1 MSLFEE
7 SALTHSTA
15 APEFYTWTFPGAPV
29 RILLQLNIVD
39 LMAYEVKRAFEDV
52 RAHGVEIGGL
62 LLGTAFVS
70 SRIIEIKG
78 FEPFPSAYR
87 TDHKFILSDSDRHK
101 LERRLAAG
109 QGDRSDGLD
118 VVGFYRSHFG
128 EGLGLSQSDVSLA
141 QKYFKNPTNVFLL
154 VKPATNGPANAGF
167 FFWDKGWIDAKFSY
181 LEFPFDARQ
190 LSGVFEQSASRS
202 HPHWFWYMLFGA
214 VMIAAG
220 AASFGTYMKWGA
232 PATAGNVASDSP
244 AVALQ
249 VERRGTDLRVIWDRQ
264 SLAVSRASEG
274 VLVIRDGD
282 LTERQIHLDLEQL
295 RHGSIL
301 YSPAN
306 PTVHFR
312 LEITD
317 AENVK
322 TSQTVLALTAPR
334 LDASVS
340 ARQTGAVPEDNRAPG
355 SRQPQ
360 TDSTPPSQ
368 IPPAA
373 APSTRDFGEPARV
386 TRVDP
391 PAQLPGKEAPNTAS
405 KRVPE
410 SPQPKLTPP
419 LPQPNLAAASYIP
432 ARPMHE
438 VQPTLS
444 PGASTEASVMEVEM
458 RVHIDDK
465 GRVVKAEPLPTK
477 EPVSNSFVGA
487 ARNAALQWQFEPAW
501 RGTRPVA
508 SESVL
513 KFRYDSKRVP
523 ESPQP
528 KLALPL
534 AQANL
539 AASSYTPPR
548 PMREFQPM
556 PRAST
561 EITSLMEVE
570 IRVHI
575 DDKGRVLKAE
585 PLPTKEPVS
594 SSLVAAARKAA
605 LHWQFAPARLGD
617 RPVASESVLKFQYHP
632 AEPSSGLPR

>member
-29 RILLQLNIVD
+29 RIHLQIKIVD
-39 LMAYEVKRAFEDV
+39 LKAYEVKRAFEDV

-154 VKPATNGPANAGF
+154 VNPATNGPANAGF

-202 HPHWFWYMLFGA
+202 HPHWLWYMLFGA

-220 AASFGTYMKWGA
+220 AAGFGTYMKWGA
-232 PATAGNVASDSP
+232 PATAGNVASP

-264 SLAVSRASEG
+264 SLAVSRASGG

-306 PTVHFR
+306 PIVHFR

-334 LDASVS
+334 LDASGS
-340 ARQTGAVPEDNRAPG
+340 ARQTGAVPEDNRTPG
-355 SRQPQ
+355 SGQLQ
-360 TDSTPPSQ
+360 TDSTAPSQ

-373 APSTRDFGEPARV
+373 VPSTRDFGEPARV

-391 PAQLPGKEAPNTAS
+391 PAQLPGNR
-405 KRVPE
+405 RV
-410 SPQPKLTPP
+410 
-419 LPQPNLAAASYIP
+419 
-432 ARPMHE
+432 
-438 VQPTLS
+438 
-444 PGASTEASVMEVEM
+444 
-458 RVHIDDK
+458 
-465 GRVVKAEPLPTK
+465 
-477 EPVSNSFVGA
+477 
-487 ARNAALQWQFEPAW
+487 
-501 RGTRPVA
+501 
-508 SESVL
+508 
-513 KFRYDSKRVP
+513 
-523 ESPQP
+523 
-528 KLALPL
+528 
-534 AQANL
+534 
-539 AASSYTPPR
+539 
-548 PMREFQPM
+548 
-556 PRAST
+556 
-561 EITSLMEVE
+561 
-570 IRVHI
+570 
-575 DDKGRVLKAE
+575 
-585 PLPTKEPVS
+585 
-594 SSLVAAARKAA
+594 
-605 LHWQFAPARLGD
+605 
-617 RPVASESVLKFQYHP
+617 
-632 AEPSSGLPR
+632 